1 MPAVLL
7 AAVVTSE
14 YPARPLHG
22 EAQVM
27 KQFAHMPRMVDDAE
41 LLFDRPG
48 DHGRGPDS
56 GVQPISHRPAVE
68 DVAQAAVLRF
78 LPPRRPPGPVTFQE
92 ALDAVTL
99 IRSHPFENL

>member
-7 AAVVTSE
+7 AAVGTSE

-27 KQFAHMPRMVDDAE
+27 KQFAHVPRMVDDAE

-56 GVQPISHRPAVE
+56 GVQPISHRAAVQ
-68 DVAQAAVLRF
+68 DVAEAAVLGFRQ
-78 LPPRRPPGPVTFQE
+78 PRWPPGPVTFQE
-92 ALDAVTL
+92 ALDAVGL
-99 IRSHPFENL
+99 LPNQPLGY

>member
-7 AAVVTSE
+7 AVVGTGE
-14 YPARPLHG
+14 HQVRPLHG
-22 EAQVM
+22 GAQVM

-56 GVQPISHRPAVE
+56 GVQPISHRPAVQ
-68 DVAQAAVLRF
+68 DVAEAAVLCFRQ
-78 LPPRRPPGPVTFQE
+78 PRRPACYCPSLVGPSTGISLH
-92 ALDAVTL
+92 ART
-99 IRSHPFENL
+99 